1 MPGSPAGT
9 GSNPDDALALR
20 RRLLVT
26 SFLCLARRTLRLAHS
41 PGLRTPL
48 PSPHPRQFLGVLP
61 PTLPRRLQRALIL
74 SLIFP

>member
-1 MPGSPAGT
+1 MPASPAGT
-9 GSNPDDALALR
+9 GSNPAAAMALR
-20 RRLLVT
+20 RRLLVII
-26 SFLCLARRTLRLAHS
+26 SLCLARRTLRLAHR